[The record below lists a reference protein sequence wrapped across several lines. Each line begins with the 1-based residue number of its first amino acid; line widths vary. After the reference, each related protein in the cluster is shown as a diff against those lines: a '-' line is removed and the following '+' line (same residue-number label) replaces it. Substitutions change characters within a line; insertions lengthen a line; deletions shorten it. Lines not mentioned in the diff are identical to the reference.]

1 MPSPTQ
7 ASTNLPGTVM
17 SHGNTHETHLYL
29 ISLHEPDMWDPKNVS
44 EEDTDKNTVNDGCII
59 EPTKYWISRI
69 LFSWQHNRLVF
80 SWPWNPLCPS
90 VQYFGTQHRAH
101 GRRRRGANRWEAH
114 SSEAEQSELS
124 VDGPK
129 SRLNVWSTCT
139 AAFYCMKSFTYSSL
153 KPCSHL
159 DTTRHMLI
167 NLQIPKSHIRAQNHD
182 ACPPTVFTCIKSNT
196 NITRLL

>member
-1 MPSPTQ
+1 MAAQ
-7 ASTNLPGTVM
+7 
-17 SHGNTHETHLYL
+17 
-29 ISLHEPDMWDPKNVS
+29 SLGIFMTLKS
-44 EEDTDKNTVNDGCII
+44 ALSLCA
-59 EPTKYWISRI
+59 
-69 LFSWQHNRLVF
+69 VF
-80 SWPWNPLCPS
+80 RYPARS
-90 VQYFGTQHRAH
+90 VH

-196 NITRLL
+196 NITRLLWSCIFFKI